1 MIPQRMDDVCI
12 DDDLARR
19 GNRRATFSFAPTPLD
34 RVGSGDP
41 ERSNAEREKHRDK
54 GISAGLAALS
64 STRPPCGPDELLAL
78 FGRIDIYVF
87 DQLLRG
93 RITPDMTVLDAGCGG
108 GRNSEYL
115 MRCGAEVFGV
125 DAEPDQVARIRETA
139 RTAAPS
145 LPPTNFRTGCLSDL
159 DFADGSFDVV
169 ICSAVLHFAEDTPR
183 FERMIRE
190 MWRVLGPGGLFFA
203 RLASSIGIEDRV
215 DHIRDRWHR
224 LPDGTDRFL
233 VDEPYLLQMT
243 EALGGKLLD
252 PLKTTVVQNMRSM
265 TTWVV
270 GKEGPSP
277 RRRA

>member
-1 MIPQRMDDVCI
+1 MLP
-12 DDDLARR
+12 
-19 GNRRATFSFAPTPLD
+19 FSFSPTHLD
-34 RVGSGDP
+34 PVGYDDAA
-41 ERSNAEREKHRDK
+41 RSIAGWEKHH
-54 GISAGLAALS
+54 GEWLLAGLAPLS
-64 STRPPCGPDELLAL
+64 STPPPCGPDELLAR

-93 RITPDMTVLDAGCGG
+93 RITPDMKVLDAGCGG

-115 MRCGAEVFGV
+115 MRCGAQVFGV

-145 LPPTNFRTGCLSDL
+145 LPPTNFRTGRLSDL

-183 FERMIRE
+183 FEQMVRE

-203 RLASSIGIEDRV
+203 RLASSIGIEDRI
-215 DHIRDRWHR
+215 DHIRDRWHH

-243 EALGGKLLD
+243 EALGGRLLD

-270 GKEGPSP
+270 GKEG
-277 RRRA
+277 R